1 MSSNV
6 VALSWGVQRMLRNL
20 FEDAE
25 QTNAAEMTAQSL
37 LRS

>member
-1 MSSNV
+1 
-6 VALSWGVQRMLRNL
+6 MLRNL